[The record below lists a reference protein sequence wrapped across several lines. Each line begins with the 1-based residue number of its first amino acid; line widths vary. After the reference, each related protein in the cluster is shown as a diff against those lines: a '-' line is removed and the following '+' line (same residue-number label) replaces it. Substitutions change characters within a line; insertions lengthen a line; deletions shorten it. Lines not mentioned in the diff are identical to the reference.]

1 MLCFNR
7 RSPYMLITP
16 KNDICILAWQSDVA
30 RAIKDCAISL
40 TPFHK
45 RMLIDRNNRASFIM
59 IYNLVGEH
67 AWGGWCSAKLYD
79 KICICQS
86 IGELSILKH

>member
-1 MLCFNR
+1 
-7 RSPYMLITP
+7 MLITP
-16 KNDICILAWQSDVA
+16 KNDICSLARQSDVA

-59 IYNLVGEH
+59 IYNLVGDTCQH

-79 KICICQS
+79 KICICQN
-86 IGELSILKH
+86 IRELLILKH